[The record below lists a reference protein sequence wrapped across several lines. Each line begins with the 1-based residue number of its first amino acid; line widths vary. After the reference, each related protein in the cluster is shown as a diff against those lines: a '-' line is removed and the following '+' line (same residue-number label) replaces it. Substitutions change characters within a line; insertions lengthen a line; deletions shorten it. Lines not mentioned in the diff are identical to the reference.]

1 MIWLSS
7 MLQLYAK
14 KGMSAGCSVC
24 ALTVRPYYII
34 SILMVYKHYGALSV
48 QPYMSMWG
56 KYFVAMQRLSFSLL
70 LCCTEYTFFK
80 H

>member
-7 MLQLYAK
+7 MLQLYAE

-34 SILMVYKHYGALSV
+34 SILMVYKHYGAL
-48 QPYMSMWG
+48 
-56 KYFVAMQRLSFSLL
+56 
-70 LCCTEYTFFK
+70 
-80 H
+80 